1 LLVCYRMEEPN
12 PTTLNTTKP
21 IISTKEEL
29 IMNIKEWIKT
39 DSEIERLKNEIKE
52 KKAKKKQIT
61 DVLINVMK
69 SNSLD
74 QIDIN
79 DGALAYKKRK
89 TRKTV
94 SGKFL
99 LAQLE
104 EYYKDQPELAKQLAK
119 IVLDNREEVIK
130 EDIKLKMNNKN

>member
-1 LLVCYRMEEPN
+1 MEEPN

-99 LAQLE
+99 LSQLE

>member
-1 LLVCYRMEEPN
+1 MEEPN